1 MGIGIISSSSLATTF
16 YMILTF
22 PLRVKAIWKTKIV
35 YLILAQSL
43 LFPLF
48 PLPTPPPPN
57 PLSAFCFGNALLVI
71 PFCCQLTFLYAQED
85 NLLAVASVSFSE
97 DFPYTLAEC
106 WVKTV
111 SGLML
116 CLKQFFLYYILI
128 KIFFFFFVLYGGMVS
143 NILNILY

>member
-48 PLPTPPPPN
+48 PLPTPPPPPN

-116 CLKQFFLYYILI
+116 CLKHFFCIIFLS
-128 KIFFFFFVLYGGMVS
+128 KIFFFVLYGGMV
-143 NILNILY
+143 

>member
-48 PLPTPPPPN
+48 PLPTPPPPPN

-71 PFCCQLTFLYAQED
+71 PFCCQLTFLYAQGD

-116 CLKQFFLYYILI
+116 CLKHFFCIIFLS
-128 KIFFFFFVLYGGMVS
+128 KIFFFVLYGGMV
-143 NILNILY
+143 

>member
-48 PLPTPPPPN
+48 PLRTQTPPF
-57 PLSAFCFGNALLVI
+57 SAFCFGNALLVI

-116 CLKQFFLYYILI
+116 CLKHFFCIIWWDGLEY
-128 KIFFFFFVLYGGMVS
+128 S
-143 NILNILY
+143 

>member
-48 PLPTPPPPN
+48 PLPTQTPPF
-57 PLSAFCFGNALLVI
+57 SAFCFGNALLVI

>member
-48 PLPTPPPPN
+48 PLPTQTPPF
-57 PLSAFCFGNALLVI
+57 SAFCFGNALLVI

-116 CLKQFFLYYILI
+116 CLKHFFCI
-128 KIFFFFFVLYGGMVS
+128 IFLSKKNFFCIIWWDGLEYS
-143 NILNILY
+143 